1 MATQPR
7 PVTPASEG
15 RQRDGARIR
24 LLDIEPDLLQY
35 LSSDDRDRL
44 ESITLAVVPLP
55 EGQSLAL
62 TEFLAEY
69 RSFSA
74 ILQTGMVLHDLQL
87 GAQPGI
93 RLLGPGEVVSL
104 REAPASPMLVTSSY
118 RAIPDTTLVLLR
130 SDFLLAARQA
140 PGLIVGLQ
148 SRLAEQIERLAT
160 QLVICQLPRVE
171 DRLLAML
178 WLLAESWGRVTPSGT
193 TLPLSLTHEL
203 LGAMIGARRPTVTLA
218 LGELAGRGALVH
230 QDRGWLLLDRPK
242 HPSGAPTV
250 LDPPGQ
256 LEYVTSD
263 WAEPAV
269 SSDDAGL
276 RLDVLRD
283 TIRGLREEHARNVR
297 RVDDRLRQS
306 ALSQQRSRE
315 LRERIR
321 RRQAITRQP
330 PPSS

>member
-7 PVTPASEG
+7 PVMRASES
-15 RQRDGARIR
+15 QSRDGVRIR
-24 LLDIEPDLLQY
+24 LLEIEPDLLQF

-44 ESITLAVVPLP
+44 ESITLAVGQLP
-55 EGQSLAL
+55 GGQSLAL
-62 TEFLAEY
+62 SECLAEQ
-69 RSFSA
+69 RAFGA
-74 ILQTGMVLHDLQL
+74 IVHTGMVLHDLQL

-93 RLLGPGEVVSL
+93 RLVAPGEVVSL
-104 REAPASPMLVTSSY
+104 RQAPASPMLATSSY

-130 SDFLLAARQA
+130 SDFLLASRQA
-140 PGLIVGLQ
+140 PGLVVGLQ
-148 SRLAEQIERLAT
+148 SRVAEQLERLAT

-171 DRLLAML
+171 DRLLAMM

-218 LGELAGRGALVH
+218 LGELADRGALVH
-230 QDRGWLLLDRPK
+230 QDRGWLLLERPK
-242 HPSGAPTV
+242 QPSGTLTV
-250 LDPPGQ
+250 LDPPQQ
-256 LEYVTSD
+256 LDYATSG
-263 WAEPAV
+263 WAESAARA
-269 SSDDAGL
+269 DDAGL

-283 TIRGLREEHARNVR
+283 TIQGLREEHARNVR

-321 RRQAITRQP
+321 RRQAITRQSP
-330 PPSS
+330 